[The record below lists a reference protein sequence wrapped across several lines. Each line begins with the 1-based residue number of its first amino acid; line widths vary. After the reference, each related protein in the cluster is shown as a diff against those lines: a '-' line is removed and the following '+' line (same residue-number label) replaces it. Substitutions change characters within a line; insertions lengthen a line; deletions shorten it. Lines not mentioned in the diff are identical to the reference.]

1 MTTSNFTRIGI
12 NTDTGNFSGVYDG
25 GGYTITGLTI
35 TGTSF
40 QGVFGAIS
48 GTVKNMNVTGTI
60 TQNGTGTNVS
70 TGGIVGLN
78 MADGT
83 IDNCSFSGT
92 VSGTGCDQVGGIVG
106 QNNGTVI
113 NSRSAATISGRTSV
127 GGIAGV
133 NNGTIEN
140 SYNTGNITGTNQVGG
155 IAGANSG
162 TGSFI
167 KIRNSY
173 NTGDITA
180 TTTSTANAGGIIG
193 VNQSSSTVEYCYN
206 TGNVTGSTA
215 VGGIAGANQSG
226 STLQNCVSLGARVT
240 GTGSTNRVIG
250 IANGNMND
258 NKARTDM
265 KIGASGAE
273 ATVSGAATNSN
284 GASVTVG
291 TAMSTFFSGWDTTTI
306 WNTGG
311 NLSVGVNLP
320 TLKTNTQTPA
330 PTLPPAYVLGTA
342 ADPFIIATE
351 ADLRKVGT
359 GTDGWSLSAYY
370 KQTADIAVTSANNC
384 PAIGS
389 NANRFTGTYDGGGK
403 TITGLTQVTTSS
415 YSGIFGYI
423 GEGGTVKNVTVTNG
437 TITQN
442 GSNTS
447 FTGGI
452 TGYNL
457 GTIDNCSFSGNVN
470 GNTTNDVIGGIAGRN
485 NGTVI
490 NSRSTATVSGRIC
503 IGGIVGE
510 NTGKIENSYNTGNVS
525 GTNQIG
531 GIAGALSGSS
541 SYIKNSYNTGNV
553 TATDSTS
560 NVGGIAGNCTTGSL
574 VEYCYNSGTVSGAQY
589 VGGIVGTGGST
600 VTVQYCVSLSTRV
613 ITTTNSTYA
622 GRISGAQGVTM
633 TGNKARSD
641 LLLGPSTQTTPV
653 TTGTGSNKD
662 GENVSLGTTVMN
674 VFTSFDGSIW
684 YIWNTPMNVGGDLPT
699 LRKNEQSPAPKL
711 P

>member
-1 MTTSNFTRIGI
+1 M
-12 NTDTGNFSGVYDG
+12 
-25 GGYTITGLTI
+25 
-35 TGTSF
+35 
-40 QGVFGAIS
+40 
-48 GTVKNMNVTGTI
+48 
-60 TQNGTGTNVS
+60 
-70 TGGIVGLN
+70 
-78 MADGT
+78 
-83 IDNCSFSGT
+83 
-92 VSGTGCDQVGGIVG
+92 
-106 QNNGTVI
+106 
-113 NSRSAATISGRTSV
+113 
-127 GGIAGV
+127 
-133 NNGTIEN
+133 
-140 SYNTGNITGTNQVGG
+140 
-155 IAGANSG
+155 
-162 TGSFI
+162 
-167 KIRNSY
+167 
-173 NTGDITA
+173 
-180 TTTSTANAGGIIG
+180 
-193 VNQSSSTVEYCYN
+193 NQSSSTVEYCYN

-311 NLSVGVNLP
+311 NLSVGINLP

-330 PTLPPAYVLGTA
+330 PTLPAAYSPPGTA
-342 ADPFIIATE
+342 DNPFLVATE

-359 GTDGWSLSAYY
+359 ETATGGWTLSAYY
-370 KQTADIAVTSANNC
+370 KQTANITVTSTNNC

-389 NANRFTGTYDGGGK
+389 NANRFTGTYDGDGK
-403 TITGLTQVTTSS
+403 SITGLTQVTTSS

-423 GEGGTVKNVTVTNG
+423 GDGGTVKNVTVING

-600 VTVQYCVSLSTRV
+600 VTVQYCISLSTRV

-622 GRISGAQGVTM
+622 GRISGIQGVTM

-674 VFTSFDGSIW
+674 VFTSFDANIW
-684 YIWNTPMNVGGDLPT
+684 YIWNTPMNTGGDLPA
-699 LRKNEQSPAPKL
+699 LRKKEQVPAPKL